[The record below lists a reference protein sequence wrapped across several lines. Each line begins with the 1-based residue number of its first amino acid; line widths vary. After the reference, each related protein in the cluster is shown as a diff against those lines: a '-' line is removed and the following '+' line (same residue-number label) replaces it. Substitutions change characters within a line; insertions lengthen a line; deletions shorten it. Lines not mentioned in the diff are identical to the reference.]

1 MVDQAVIF
9 PPKVKLVSFNNGLKG
24 ASLIVYNYLLQTG
37 PKPLRISEIARDCGY
52 ASDTIFLVLIKLES
66 YGYIKRH
73 RPHTGVPYTYEVVN
87 DVFPYS

>member
-1 MVDQAVIF
+1 MEEFTLF

-52 ASDTIFLVLIKLES
+52 TSDTIFLVLIKLES

-73 RPHTGVPYTYEVVN
+73 RPHTGVPYTYEVDK
-87 DVFPYS
+87 DVFPHS

>member
-1 MVDQAVIF
+1 MEKITLF
-9 PPKVKLVSFNNGLKG
+9 PPKVKLVAFNNGLKG

-52 ASDTIFLVLIKLES
+52 TSDTIFLVLIKLES

-73 RPHTGVPYTYEVVN
+73 RPHTGVPYTYEVN
-87 DVFPYS
+87 KDAFPHS